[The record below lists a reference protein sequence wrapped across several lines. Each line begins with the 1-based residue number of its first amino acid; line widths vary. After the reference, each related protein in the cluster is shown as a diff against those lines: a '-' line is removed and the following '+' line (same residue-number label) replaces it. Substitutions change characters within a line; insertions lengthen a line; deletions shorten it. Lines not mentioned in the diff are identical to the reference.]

1 MTPPGSRPRS
11 AWVEVDLD
19 QFARNW
25 RLLRREVPSDVSL
38 MFVAK
43 DNAYGLGAVEASRVA
58 LSHHADSLAV
68 FTLGEAQE
76 LRDAGITAPI
86 LLLGERLEE
95 EVPHVLDLDLEP
107 CVGSVELAEAFARAG
122 SVRGRP
128 VPVHLKV
135 NTGMNRFGLPWRT
148 AAAWTHRIT
157 GLAGLEF
164 RGALSHFAQSDELDK
179 GFARTQSGRFEAVL
193 QGLAAVGIRP
203 RWIHHCNSGGVLDL
217 PEAHFNRVRV
227 GLLAQGV
234 YPSEVCRRI
243 DGIAPVLS
251 LRARLTAIQP
261 LAAGDTVGYGM
272 RWRADGPCRIGVL
285 SIGYGDGYPRL
296 RNQGHVLLHGR
307 RVPLVGGVTMDALMV
322 DLSGVP
328 EARIGDEAVLIGRQG
343 AECLTVQELAG
354 LRGTVTY
361 DVLAGLRERLPRVY
375 RGGATGRVDRG

>member
-1 MTPPGSRPRS
+1 MKATVSRPRS
-11 AWVEVDLD
+11 AWVEVDLE

-25 RLLRREVPSDVSL
+25 EILRKEVPASVSL

-43 DNAYGLGAVEASRVA
+43 DNAYGLGAVPAARVA
-58 LSHHADSLAV
+58 LDHHADSLAV

-86 LLLGERLEE
+86 LILGERLAE
-95 EVPHVLDLDLEP
+95 EVPHVLELDLEP
-107 CVGSVELAEAFARAG
+107 CVGSIEVAEAFSKAARER
-122 SVRGRP
+122 SRP
-128 VPVHLKV
+128 VAIHLKI
-135 NTGMNRFGLPWRT
+135 NTGMNRFGFSWRT
-148 AAAWTHRIT
+148 VDSWGRRLRD
-157 GLAGLEF
+157 LAGLEF
-164 RGALSHFAQSDELDK
+164 CGALSHFAQSDELDK

-193 QGLAAVGIRP
+193 DHLAAEGIRP

-217 PEAHFNRVRV
+217 PDAHFNRVRV

-251 LRARLTAIQP
+251 LRARITAIQS
-261 LAAGDTVGYGM
+261 LEAGDTVGYGM
-272 RWRADGPCRIGVL
+272 RWRAEGPCRIGVL

-296 RNQGHVLLHGR
+296 RNQGHVLLHGH

-322 DLSGVP
+322 DLATVP
-328 EARIGDEAVLIGRQG
+328 EAQIGDEAVLLGSQG
-343 AECLTVQELAG
+343 SERITVQELAS

-361 DVLAGLRERLPRVY
+361 DVLTGLRGRLPRVY
-375 RGGATGRVDRG
+375 RGGIGDGSPG